1 MDDHGM
7 TEMIKN
13 KISLKNSLK
22 KSIKFMEFQK
32 ILTKMPIMICKRKEE
47 YPQPPLYKTKQSKH

>member
-1 MDDHGM
+1 M

-22 KSIKFMEFQK
+22 KSIKFMEIQK

-47 YPQPPLYKTKQSKH
+47 YPQPPLQN

>member
-22 KSIKFMEFQK
+22 KSIKFMEIQK
-32 ILTKMPIMICKRKEE
+32 IINKNAYYDM
-47 YPQPPLYKTKQSKH
+47 